1 MAAPVVK
8 IAKDELPPPWL
19 AWTSMRRNRVIARP
33 GVRVSFTVTNRNGG
47 GWRFNGGID
56 LPRGADFTADRL
68 SVVMDRDRVVAGTYS
83 YQNDAGGESTR
94 WQLDRRGW
102 VGVRLARLGPA
113 TPTALAL
120 LIYLMVLVLLFWGGA
135 KSLSGVSWVW
145 HHTAVAVYVF
155 AAATLALA
163 LLLVHLAV
171 KATPSDK
178 GGGGFSRLFVG
189 DDRRASTSKTQFM
202 LWTLFV
208 AFTLAYISGWV
219 LKAKSAGPFVCSGA
233 GDHNC
238 VDPNS
243 WPKYLILLGVPAG
256 AAVLSKGI
264 TAYKVENGSV
274 QKTDSSAGASPGDLA
289 TNDRG
294 QADIVDVQYLIFNV
308 ITLAFVAVGFFS
320 NGVLGDVPDILLG
333 LTSASAATYVANKSL
348 QTNRPTVT
356 GVVPSVIAA
365 GTTVEIRGRNLFP
378 PGVDGDSDP
387 IAVKLAGVRAT
398 DALQFDKAN
407 NLITVKA
414 PLGMAV
420 GDGKVSVITTA
431 NVETESYPIKVIDFH
446 IGGFGGEAKRN
457 SQLEISLDGPPQRWS
472 TAVVN
477 FGDQRVPAAR
487 KAAGTDDLI
496 TMTVPSVLS
505 GPTVDVVVTVDGRQT
520 PPRTVQVN

>member
-1 MAAPVVK
+1 MAAPVVEV
-8 IAKDELPPPWL
+8 ARNELPPPWL
-19 AWTSMRRNRVIARP
+19 ARTSKRKHRVFARP
-33 GVRVSFTVTNRNGG
+33 GVRVSFTATNRNGG
-47 GWRFNGGID
+47 GWRFNGATD
-56 LPRGADFTADRL
+56 LPRGADSTADRI
-68 SVVMDRDRVVAGTYS
+68 SVVVDRDRVVAGTYS
-83 YQNDAGGESTR
+83 YRNASGEESTG
-94 WQLDRRGW
+94 WQLDGRGW
-102 VGVRLARLGPA
+102 VGSRLARLGPA

-120 LIYLMVLVLLFWGGA
+120 LGYLVVLVLLFWGGV
-135 KSLSGVSWVW
+135 KSVWGVSWVW
-145 HHTAVAVYVF
+145 HHTAVAAYIF

-219 LKAKSAGPFVCSGA
+219 LKSAGPFVCSGA
-233 GDHNC
+233 RDHNC
-238 VDPNS
+238 VDQNS

-274 QKTDSSAGASPGDLA
+274 QKTDSSTGATPGDLA

-348 QTNRPTVT
+348 QTNRPSVT
-356 GVVPSVIAA
+356 GVVPSVIAT
-365 GTTVEIRGRNLFP
+365 GTTVEIRGQNLFP
-378 PGVDGDSDP
+378 PGADADSNP

-398 DALQFDKAN
+398 DALQFHKAN

-420 GDGKVSVITTA
+420 GDAMVSVITAA
-431 NVETESYPIKVIDFH
+431 NVETEGYPIKVIDFH

-457 SQLEISLDGPPQRWS
+457 SQLEISLDGPPQNWS

-477 FGDQRVPAAR
+477 FGDQRVPATR
-487 KAAGTDDLI
+487 KAAGIDDVI

-505 GPTVDVVVTVDGRQT
+505 EPTVEVVVTVDGRQT
-520 PPRTVQVN
+520 PPRTVQVS